1 MTQVQFVADLG
12 NDAVFF
18 ACAGSVAFLAVYIL
32 LARGYRS
39 EIGRALIT
47 LAAGLTLALG
57 PSVLHR
63 LFGLSLA
70 NMAYAWYF
78 VASITL
84 VGIAAWWQT
93 WLVIKVQWRGRH
105 DPPGLA
111 RPPFKE
117 T

>member
-1 MTQVQFVADLG
+1 MTQVQLIADLG

-18 ACAGSVAFLAVYIL
+18 ACAGSVAFLAIYIL

-47 LAAGLTLALG
+47 LDTGLTLALG
-57 PSVLHR
+57 PSVIHR

-70 NMAYAWYF
+70 SAAFSWYF
-78 VASITL
+78 AASIAL
-84 VGIAAWWQT
+84 VGVAAWWRV
-93 WLVIKVQWRGRH
+93 WLVVKVQWRGRA
-105 DPPGLA
+105 DSPPDDL
-111 RPPFKE
+111 